1 MPETAWSVADQPALS
16 PSRPNGTA
24 PERRPDAAGTR
35 GCPAPPPARQALP
48 LVRGTAQTD
57 GNGHDGPSGAPGD
70 SLAERVR
77 AAADGLAPL
86 VAQAEAVRAE
96 RARSQ
101 AWPRWTDVFTTQ
113 FTEFSN
119 RPR

>member
-1 MPETAWSVADQPALS
+1 MPEPVGSVAEQPALS
-16 PSRPNGTA
+16 PSHPDGTA
-24 PERRPDAAGTR
+24 TQRQPDAAGTR
-35 GCPAPPPARQALP
+35 GCPAPP
-48 LVRGTAQTD
+48 
-57 GNGHDGPSGAPGD
+57 SGAPAHAH
-70 SLAERVR
+70 AERVR

>member
-1 MPETAWSVADQPALS
+1 MPEAAGSVADQQALS
-16 PSRPNGTA
+16 PSHPYGTRE
-24 PERRPDAAGTR
+24 ERKPDAAETR
-35 GCPAPPPARQALP
+35 GWPAPSPARPVPP
-48 LVRGTAQTD
+48 LERETAHAEGKD
-57 GNGHDGPSGAPGD
+57 HDGPSGAPGG

-86 VAQAEAVRAE
+86 VAQAEAGRAE